1 MSGGGERRGQSG
13 GVSDEVSDAAGI
25 VRGAPPLVS
34 APSFAR
40 EITDLGD
47 LACEGGSPFA
57 HSLCYRPVVCPC
69 AGLRGLCCCACRALA
84 TTFAHGGGGQSGSS
98 YLNLNLNNLNPTTF
112 AHGGGG
118 QSDSS

>member
-69 AGLRGLCCCACRALA
+69 AGLYSAM
-84 TTFAHGGGGQSGSS
+84 TE
-98 YLNLNLNNLNPTTF
+98 
-112 AHGGGG
+112 
-118 QSDSS
+118 